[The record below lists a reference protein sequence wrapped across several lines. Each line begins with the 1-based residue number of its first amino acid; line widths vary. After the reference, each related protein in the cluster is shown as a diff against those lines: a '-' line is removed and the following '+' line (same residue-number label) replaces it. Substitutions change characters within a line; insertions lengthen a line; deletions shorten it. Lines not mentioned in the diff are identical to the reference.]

1 MQIVLDWLAQL
12 LDLPAC
18 FRSSTPEGKPS
29 EGGGVIQGSASEATL
44 VALLAARAQAG
55 AAPEEAHRLVAY
67 GSDQVSHSIALLSLV
82 EHLDL
87 LYKQK

>member
-12 LDLPAC
+12 LDLPSC
-18 FRSSTPEGKPS
+18 FRSHTPEGKPS

-44 VALLAARAQAG
+44 VALLAARTQAG

-67 GSDQVSHSIALLSLV
+67 GSDQVRSFPSHTMG
-82 EHLDL
+82 
-87 LYKQK
+87 